1 MITKFVHYWFYF
13 SLYPFLE
20 ENFIICGSAK
30 GGVAKELLTIEK
42 KKKKRETAPRGGGSS
57 PWLSEIDSMS
67 LVLTCYLIVDIYF
80 NCVNHSVWLEF
91 NRPCLAPLIVPDETI
106 VWVFSTGRW
115 FWKKRR
121 SLLLLGFRP
130 AQALYRKRPS
140 SFSLTERIEVCVCMA
155 AALDLFFS
163 LFPTPFFYLW
173 VPLFFFLFIRHI
185 FFMRLLILKL
195 APPPMFLV
203 IQFGGDPFISM
214 CGINSPMDVK
224 RRFDK
229 L

>member
-1 MITKFVHYWFYF
+1 MILK
-13 SLYPFLE
+13 
-20 ENFIICGSAK
+20 
-30 GGVAKELLTIEK
+30 
-42 KKKKRETAPRGGGSS
+42 
-57 PWLSEIDSMS
+57 
-67 LVLTCYLIVDIYF
+67 
-80 NCVNHSVWLEF
+80 
-91 NRPCLAPLIVPDETI
+91 
-106 VWVFSTGRW
+106 
-115 FWKKRR
+115 KKRR

-155 AALDLFFS
+155 AALDLFS
-163 LFPTPFFYLW
+163 PFFPPRFFICGCRSSSFYLFGT
-173 VPLFFFLFIRHI
+173 FFFYEPF
-185 FFMRLLILKL
+185 
-195 APPPMFLV
+195 APKIVPPMFLV